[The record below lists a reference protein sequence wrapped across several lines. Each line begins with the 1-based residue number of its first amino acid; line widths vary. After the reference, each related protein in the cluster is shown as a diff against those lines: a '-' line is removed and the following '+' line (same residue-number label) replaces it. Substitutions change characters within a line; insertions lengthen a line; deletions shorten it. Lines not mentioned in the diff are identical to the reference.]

1 MPVLKETRG
10 YTTLNATAEVCK
22 KSTLGTQSAG
32 TRFSVH
38 SYMCPRW
45 WAVMVKKQGRA
56 GQGEENGATLG
67 YINSTQ
73 SQGRAERDTGRGWS
87 NVTRD

>member
-1 MPVLKETRG
+1 
-10 YTTLNATAEVCK
+10 
-22 KSTLGTQSAG
+22 
-32 TRFSVH
+32 
-38 SYMCPRW
+38 
-45 WAVMVKKQGRA
+45 MVKKQGRA